1 MSGDNPLTPAQSD
14 DLRAIAGVMIPAS
27 AEFDVP
33 GADDPAIQAD
43 IMATPR
49 PRRPPCARSAGRACT
64 PCRVA
69 AGQSRPDT
77 SGGCGDGT
85 ARKRRGRGGD
95 ADPGRPA
102 QCYYRDDRVVR
113 SLGLEPRPPYPKG
126 HEFGGWRL
134 VATRPRPRAAA
145 LLAPCVAFAVARR
158 SASVVVEFIVA
169 GTSYDRFPVPIR
181 RSDQKAVLGSR
192 PAPPRGT
199 GSGNILP
206 FSGTQPSPREPLFLH
221 PPKPLGPRTAGDRK
235 GSTIGLFRGD
245 YQLPQWQRLGRVLKK
260 KLVRDCCLK

>member
-1 MSGDNPLTPAQSD
+1 
-14 DLRAIAGVMIPAS
+14 
-27 AEFDVP
+27 VP

-102 QCYYRDDRVVR
+102 QCYYRDYRDDRVVR

-158 SASVVVEFIVA
+158 SASTVVGSSVEFAARASSAAVPDHFKSSFERWPLLTSRRCVA
-169 GTSYDRFPVPIR
+169 TLAARPRTFPVRVSGGPHPGRR
-181 RSDQKAVLGSR
+181 RSAR
-192 PAPPRGT
+192 
-199 GSGNILP
+199 
-206 FSGTQPSPREPLFLH
+206 
-221 PPKPLGPRTAGDRK
+221 
-235 GSTIGLFRGD
+235 IG
-245 YQLPQWQRLGRVLKK
+245 
-260 KLVRDCCLK
+260 

>member
-1 MSGDNPLTPAQSD
+1 MGPQPRCEEPVYRRWQHLCNFGRREPDAHNPGAGALRRRSDEAALGQLVRLRCVMSGDNPLTPAQSD
-14 DLRAIAGVMIPAS
+14 DLRAIAAVMIPAS
-27 AEFDVP
+27 VEFDVP

-49 PRRPPCARSAGRACT
+49 PRRPPCAGSAGRACT

-102 QCYYRDDRVVR
+102 QCYYRDYRDDRVVR

-126 HEFGGWRL
+126 HEFG
-134 VATRPRPRAAA
+134 
-145 LLAPCVAFAVARR
+145 
-158 SASVVVEFIVA
+158 
-169 GTSYDRFPVPIR
+169 
-181 RSDQKAVLGSR
+181 
-192 PAPPRGT
+192 
-199 GSGNILP
+199 
-206 FSGTQPSPREPLFLH
+206 
-221 PPKPLGPRTAGDRK
+221 
-235 GSTIGLFRGD
+235 
-245 YQLPQWQRLGRVLKK
+245 
-260 KLVRDCCLK
+260 